1 MASGKKK
8 EAGGADKVY
17 NPLFNKELGQHILK
31 SPLVAQHIVEKA
43 QVQPSDIVLEIGPGT
58 GNLTMRILE
67 VAKKVIAVER
77 DPRLAA
83 ELVKRAQGTP
93 HFSKL
98 HLIVGDFMQVPLPFF
113 DVCISNTPYQISS
126 PLTFKLLNHRPQFRC
141 AVLMF
146 QREFAMRLVGRPGDD
161 FYCRLSVNAQ
171 LLSNIVH
178 VMKVSKNS
186 FRPPPQVESSVV
198 RMTPYS
204 PPPALDF
211 PDWDGLLRVLFL
223 RKNKTL
229 AANFK
234 SGDLFKV
241 IHDNHMRRNPQANVS
256 EAELKDR
263 TMKILEESGFAQ
275 QRSSKMKKEEYL
287 ELFQKFNQAGIHF
300 ENAFGANSSTND
312 DY

>member
-1 MASGKKK
+1 MANSSNKAGKK
-8 EAGGADKVY
+8 VL

-43 QVQPSDIVLEIGPGT
+43 ELTATDTVLEIGPGT
-58 GNLTMRILE
+58 GNLTIRILE

-83 ELVKRAQGTP
+83 ELIKRVQGTP
-93 HFSKL
+93 LQPKL

-146 QREFAMRLVGRPGDD
+146 QREFALRLIARPGDD

-171 LLSNIVH
+171 MLAHISL

-186 FRPPPQVESSVV
+186 FKPPPQVESAVV
-198 RMTPYS
+198 RVTPFHPGPS
-204 PPPALDF
+204 VDF
-211 PDWDGLLRVLFL
+211 ADWDGMLRVMFM

-234 SGDLFKV
+234 SGDLFQV
-241 IHDNHMRRNPQANVS
+241 IQQNSLRRYPQQT
-256 EAELKDR
+256 LG
-263 TMKILEESGFAQ
+263 LEEVKSRCMKVLEDSGFGQ
-275 QRSSKMKKEEYL
+275 QRASKLKKEEFL
-287 ELFQKFNQAGIHF
+287 KLFQLFNAAQIHF
-300 ENAFGANSSTND
+300 ENAFGASGSLEEGLE
-312 DY
+312 